1 MESRRYRFGLFA
13 FDAAA
18 GELRRDGE
26 LVRLQGQPAVAL
38 GCLLAN
44 AGRVVTREELQKA
57 IWGDETHVDFERGL
71 NFCIGQLRAALEDD
85 ADTPRYVRTIPRR
98 GYQFIGAV
106 EVAGGV
112 EVAGE
117 VETVA
122 EKGGVGERAG
132 RQPAAQASSGPGE
145 SPIFLPRV
153 AFACLMLLLLAA
165 SLAAGYWL
173 HARAIGKK
181 VPTVAVLR
189 FDNETAD
196 PTVTRF
202 SDGLTD
208 SVVERLTAESE
219 GRYDVIGNAAI
230 LRLPREQRD
239 LQAIAA
245 SLGANYVVLGQVQS
259 NGAQTRILAHLIRL
273 PDQKHLWVVRTDREI
288 GDALAVEAEIAQ
300 HVAAEFAPRVE
311 RDAGERAQA
320 AVPGK

>member
-1 MESRRYRFGLFA
+1 MESRRYRFGLCE
-13 FDAAA
+13 FDGAA

-38 GCLLAN
+38 RCLLAN
-44 AGRVVTREELQKA
+44 AGRVVTREELRKE

-85 ADTPRYVRTIPRR
+85 AETPRYVRTIPRR
-98 GYQFIGAV
+98 GYQFIGK
-106 EVAGGV
+106 V

-117 VETVA
+117 LEAVT
-122 EKGGVGERAG
+122 EKGGMSERAG
-132 RQPAAQASSGPGE
+132 GQPAGQPAGQASGVPGE

-173 HARAIGKK
+173 HARAVGKR

-208 SVVERLTAESE
+208 SVVERLTAVSA

-288 GDALAVEAEIAQ
+288 GDALAVEAQIAQ
-300 HVAAEFAPRVE
+300 QVAAEFAPRVE
-311 RDAGERAQA
+311 RDAGERGQA

>member
-1 MESRRYRFGLFA
+1 MESRRYRFGLFE
-13 FDAAA
+13 FDGAA
-18 GELRRDGE
+18 GGLRRDGE
-26 LVRLQGQPAVAL
+26 LVRLQGQPALAL
-38 GCLLAN
+38 GCLLDN

-98 GYQFIGAV
+98 GYQFIGEA
-106 EVAGGV
+106 

-117 VETVA
+117 LEAAT
-122 EKGGVGERAG
+122 EKGGAGERAG
-132 RQPAAQASSGPGE
+132 GQLGAQASGIPGE

-173 HARAIGKK
+173 HARAVGKK

-208 SVVERLTAESE
+208 SVVERLTAVSE

-273 PDQKHLWVVRTDREI
+273 PDQKHLWVVRTDRQVA
-288 GDALAVEAEIAQ
+288 DPLALEAEIAQ
-300 HVAAEFAPRVE
+300 QVAAEFAPRVE

-320 AVPGK
+320 AIPGK

>member
-1 MESRRYRFGLFA
+1 MDSKRYRFGLFE
-13 FDAAA
+13 FDGAA

-26 LVRLQGQPAVAL
+26 PVRLQGQPALAL
-38 GCLLAN
+38 ECLLAN

-98 GYQFIGAV
+98 GYQFIGEV
-106 EVAGGV
+106 EVI
-112 EVAGE
+112 GE
-117 VETVA
+117 VEAFA
-122 EKGGVGERAG
+122 EHGDVGEPAG
-132 RQPAAQASSGPGE
+132 GQSAGQVSRGPGE

-196 PTVTRF
+196 AAMTRF

-208 SVVERLTAESE
+208 SVVERLTAVRE
-219 GRYDVIGNAAI
+219 GRYDVIGNAAV
-230 LRLPREQRD
+230 LRMPREQRD

-245 SLGANYVVLGQVQS
+245 SLDANYVVLGQVQS

-273 PDQKHLWVVRTDREI
+273 PDQKHLWVVRTDHQVA
-288 GDALAVEAEIAQ
+288 DPLALETAIARQ
-300 HVAAEFAPRVE
+300 VAAEFAPRVE

-320 AVPGK
+320 AIPGK

>member
-26 LVRLQGQPAVAL
+26 LVRLQGQPALAL
-38 GCLLAN
+38 ECLLAN

-98 GYQFIGAV
+98 GYQFIGEV
-106 EVAGGV
+106 EVVGGV
-112 EVAGE
+112 EAA
-117 VETVA
+117 A
-122 EKGGVGERAG
+122 EKGGVAERAG
-132 RQPAAQASSGPGE
+132 GQPGGQAPGGPGE

-173 HARAIGKK
+173 HARAVGKK

-208 SVVERLTAESE
+208 SVVERLTAVSE
-219 GRYDVIGNAAI
+219 GRYDVIGNAAV

-239 LQAIAA
+239 LHAIAA

-259 NGAQTRILAHLIRL
+259 NGEKTRILAHLIRL

-300 HVAAEFAPRVE
+300 QVAAEFAPRVE

-320 AVPGK
+320 AAPGK